1 MKGKIIESIVCLL
14 IIIGCRD
21 GKATGDKTDYSQKD
35 FEVVIDSVTYYWHRF
50 APDSTIVT
58 VKRNKQTVSECLIKG
73 SYLDVSC
80 NDTGEVLLVCEGD
93 CVYIINLSDINV
105 NKRHNLWDL
114 NDTTYAGYTS
124 EQIIQA
130 AEEYHRM
137 NHP

>member
-14 IIIGCRD
+14 IIIGCTD